1 VKDLT
6 KIEEI
11 YHEALQVPPT
21 ARDAFLRDS
30 CGDDYELHDEIKSL
44 LFYDEQATDF
54 IETPPEDLAAAF
66 IKKQNESDFKGKIFN
81 HYKIVEK
88 LGAGGMGEVYLAEDT
103 KLNRKV
109 ALKVLPLQFSQ
120 DVERRRR
127 FEKEARAVSALNH
140 PNIITIYGI
149 EKADD
154 LDLMVTE
161 LVKGVTLRE
170 RIAEKP
176 VSPLETIEIG
186 IQIADALH
194 SAHSVGIIHRDI
206 KPANI
211 MIRRD
216 GIVKVLD
223 FGLAK
228 LANYGGD
235 SADFETREHTAPN
248 GVMGTI
254 NYMSPEQALGE
265 TVDFR
270 TDIFSLGVV
279 FYEMLAGVKPFDGI
293 SDAAIYNATI
303 NVNPQSLCKLNPKIP
318 QALEQVVFRT
328 IAKKRE
334 DRYQTFSELSRDLK
348 TLKENPNSNL
358 SIGKSVTAKHKSNL
372 IKIGSSVAAV
382 LLISLVAYFL
392 YSTISSKTSISEAKT
407 FNYVQLTSQS
417 GEELFPSLSPDGKS
431 FIYTARADGKWNIF
445 SQNIDGSNLIDLTKD
460 FNVDN
465 TQAVYSPS
473 GKEIAFRSERDG
485 GGIFVMDANGK
496 NVRKISEIGFHPSWS
511 PDGTEIVYCTDEIS
525 EPGSRT
531 IIPSELWRV
540 SASSGE
546 KRLITKR
553 DAVQPNWSPN
563 NFRIAFWAI
572 NEGGQRDI
580 WTVSA
585 NGDEPVAVTKDAAVD
600 WNPVWSADGKYL
612 YFASDRSGSMNLW
625 RVAIDEKSGIV
636 EGKPEAVTIPS
647 NYSQLF
653 NFSHDGNGF
662 VYVQT
667 VNHSNILKIDFNPT
681 SEKIGEKSVQ
691 ITSGS
696 KITTNPNISP
706 DGGSLIFDAIGEKQE
721 DLFVSNANGSG
732 VRQLTNDIY
741 KDRAPIWSPDG
752 KRLAFFTDSTG
763 KYEGYVIN
771 ADGGNRVRITQFPE
785 GRWANLPL
793 WSPDGKHLM
802 FNTASGYPV
811 IYDPDK
817 DWTQQTPQFLP
828 DEGDPKR
835 WFMAVSWSPDG
846 RKIIGY
852 SRLTGNL
859 LQSSIRTYDCETKK
873 YEEVSDFGIRP
884 AWLADS
890 RRVIFYNRGE
900 LYLLDTKTR
909 KSKEIYSVA
918 PNRIQAISVSKDN
931 RSIYYSLQK
940 NESDIWLANT
950 Q

>member
-1 VKDLT
+1 MKDLN

-11 YHEALQVPPT
+11 YHEALQIPIT
-21 ARDAFLRDS
+21 EREAFLRDS
-30 CGDDYELHDEIKSL
+30 CGDDFELHDEIKSL
-44 LFYDEQATDF
+44 LSYDEQAKDF

-66 IKKQNESDFKGKIFN
+66 ISKQNDSDYKGKIFN
-81 HYKIVEK
+81 HYKIIEK

-103 KLNRKV
+103 KLNRNV

-120 DVERRRR
+120 DLERRRR

-154 LDLMVTE
+154 FNFMVTE
-161 LVKGVTLRE
+161 LVNGVTLRE

-176 VSPLETIEIG
+176 FSPQETIDLG
-186 IQIADALH
+186 IQIADALE

-228 LANYGGD
+228 LAKHGGD
-235 SADFETREHTAPN
+235 SADFETREHTAPSS
-248 GVMGTI
+248 VMGTI

-279 FYEMLAGVKPFDGI
+279 FYEMLAGAKPFDGI

-303 NVNPQSLCKLNPKIP
+303 NINPPSLRKLNPKIP
-318 QALEQVVFRT
+318 QAFEQVVFRT

-334 DRYQTFSELSRDLK
+334 DRYQTFSELSRDLQR
-348 TLKENPNSNL
+348 LKENPNSNL
-358 SIGKSVTAKHKSNL
+358 SIGKSIASEHKSNL
-372 IKIGSSVAAV
+372 VKIGFPIAV
-382 LLISLVAYFL
+382 VFLISSVAYFL
-392 YSTISSKTSISEAKT
+392 YSNLSSKTSISEAKT
-407 FNYVQLTSQS
+407 FNYVQLTSQI

-445 SQNIDGSNLIDLTKD
+445 SQHIDGSNLIDLTKD
-460 FNVDN
+460 STSDN
-465 TQAVYSPS
+465 RQAVYSPS
-473 GKEIAFRSERDG
+473 GKEIVFRSERDG
-485 GGIFVMDANGK
+485 GGIFVMDTNGE
-496 NVRKISEIGFHPSWS
+496 NVRKVSELGFHPAWS
-511 PDGTEIVYCTDEIS
+511 PDGKDIVYCTDEVS

-540 SASSGE
+540 NASSGE
-546 KRLITKR
+546 KRLITR
-553 DAVQPNWSPN
+553 HDAVQPNWSPN

-585 NGDEPVAVTKDAAVD
+585 DGGEPVAVTKDAAVD

-625 RVAIDEKSGIV
+625 RIAIDEKTGTV
-636 EGKPEAVTIPS
+636 EGKPESVTIPS

-653 NFSHDGNGF
+653 NFSRDGNGF

-667 VNHSNILKIDFNPT
+667 VNHSNIFKIDFDPT
-681 SEKIGEKSVQ
+681 KEKVGEKSVQ

-696 KITTNPNISP
+696 KITTNPDISS
-706 DGGSLIFDAIGEKQE
+706 DRESVVFDAIGEKQE
-721 DLFVSNANGSG
+721 DIFVSKADGSG
-732 VRQLTNDIY
+732 VRQLMNDTY

-752 KRLAFFTDSTG
+752 KRIAYFTDSTG
-763 KYEGYVIN
+763 KYEGYVID
-771 ADGGNRVRITQFPE
+771 ADGSNQVRITQFPE

-793 WSPDGKHLM
+793 WSPDGKQLM
-802 FNTASGYPV
+802 FNTGTGYPV
-811 IYDPDK
+811 IYDPNK
-817 DWTQQTPQFLP
+817 DWTQQTPQALP

-835 WFMAVSWSPDG
+835 WFMATSWSPDG
-846 RKIIGY
+846 KKIIGY
-852 SRLTGNL
+852 SRVTGNL
-859 LQSSIRTYDCETKK
+859 LQSSIRTYDFATKK

-884 AWLADS
+884 VWLADS
-890 RRVIFYNRGE
+890 RRIIFCNRGK
-900 LYLLDTKTR
+900 LYLLDTQTK

-931 RSIYYSLQK
+931 RAIYYSLQR
-940 NESDIWLANT
+940 NESDIWLANV